1 MKMRKSVCMAF
12 TRQNVDAIPSSSD
25 EIWLHFLIMILWHS
39 CNTFPMT
46 YSTRK
51 DGMPSEMKRTIF
63 PFAKIICFL
72 KEKIESKSTCSHR
85 QKASESQW
93 YDKKAKIKSEKWMKR
108 WKEKSFQRN
117 HWIKTEAHIFFSH
130 SSLSFSV
137 PYLHLW
143 RFFMAVEKRKKKRTT
158 NYFIILGKIHS
169 MRSDFMLIALVSV
182 FIIFHLR
189 RRRLFWILRLFSRRA
204 HGSNE
209 NFKLNLLLGLHTALN
224 LRIHFEMMAHPLSI
238 WDQKGKYAE
247 WNRQTDGG
255 ILLQT
260 SVRQKST
267 GTFFILFFF
276 PFSILDA
283 RSRTHFSNQTR
294 QNSYANT

>member
-1 MKMRKSVCMAF
+1 
-12 TRQNVDAIPSSSD
+12 
-25 EIWLHFLIMILWHS
+25 
-39 CNTFPMT
+39 
-46 YSTRK
+46 
-51 DGMPSEMKRTIF
+51 
-63 PFAKIICFL
+63 
-72 KEKIESKSTCSHR
+72 
-85 QKASESQW
+85 
-93 YDKKAKIKSEKWMKR
+93 
-108 WKEKSFQRN
+108 
-117 HWIKTEAHIFFSH
+117 
-130 SSLSFSV
+130 
-137 PYLHLW
+137 
-143 RFFMAVEKRKKKRTT
+143 MAVEKRKKKRTT

-267 GTFFILFFF
+267 GTFFILFFLSF
-276 PFSILDA
+276 LHSRCSVSYTLQQPNETEFVCEYVTISWVYYTYSKRNSFTASLFRRPTLYFSCK
-283 RSRTHFSNQTR
+283 
-294 QNSYANT
+294 